1 MNECWTVCGTVAGSE
16 CMNEVT
22 TQIIARQ
29 NFLCIFPGT
38 IICPGSVQLRAR
50 DIKWRL
56 LASHATC
63 IITDA
68 NTAETVDQVKMKYS
82 ITIFYTFT
90 WISEKKGDL
99 PRSVLLAI
107 ELEIPE
113 ICSGYCS
120 HTRDL
125 PCAFSWTWA
134 GFYSID
140 SLWWSRPLQTT
151 YWICL
156 VCNHGDWYKY
166 TLSRFENNQLIS
178 LPP

>member
-1 MNECWTVCGTVAGSE
+1 MDEWVLDCVWDCCGSKWMNK
-16 CMNEVT
+16 VT

-29 NFLCIFPGT
+29 KFLYIFPGT

-82 ITIFYTFT
+82 IIIFYSFT

-99 PRSVLLAI
+99 RRSVLLAI

-134 GFYSID
+134 GFYSVD
-140 SLWWSRPLQTT
+140 SLWWSRPYQTT
-151 YWICL
+151 
-156 VCNHGDWYKY
+156 N
-166 TLSRFENNQLIS
+166 LINFAS
-178 LPP
+178 FVTMVTDINLLFRASKITN